1 MQKNAD
7 ILSICEWIILNR
19 GKIFVKVNIA
29 NFAAFSS
36 SMFIS
41 SFVSSFDYWSQ
52 FPDHGSRFSNIS
64 LMIWLYSYFRFEFN
78 SDLPLLN
85 FRLLTHQM
93 NSFLAIW
100 DRQTFLSNFFCIE
113 NSRTCCLCRDLK
125 WTWGWQNCYCRITC
139 FSNQLNN
146 FLHCQLISC
155 EKELTMIYYCIY
167 FLLWKSECHIS
178 GVHNYSPKIQS
189 SGKAV
194 VSQNLSGSLDF
205 VTEKL
210 MHTLQ

>member
-1 MQKNAD
+1 MGKSLWKWISQTLLLSAPVCLYLLLFPVLTIGPSSLTMAVGSPTFRWWFD
-7 ILSICEWIILNR
+7 CIVIL
-19 GKIFVKVNIA
+19 G
-29 NFAAFSS
+29 
-36 SMFIS
+36 
-41 SFVSSFDYWSQ
+41 
-52 FPDHGSRFSNIS
+52 
-64 LMIWLYSYFRFEFN
+64 FEFN

-93 NSFLAIW
+93 NCFLATW

-113 NSRTCCLCRDLK
+113 NSRICCLCRDLK

-178 GVHNYSPKIQS
+178 GVHNYSPKIQF